1 MIGVMPRTT
10 FDALPANARLW
21 IFAAERPLSE
31 REREYLLSTV
41 DTFLD
46 HWQAHRRPLVSA
58 RDFRHDQFLFVGV
71 DESAA
76 GASGCSIDA
85 LVRDIK
91 QLESELGLTLIDRAP
106 VLYREAA
113 DGPIVRVPRDEFAAL
128 VRAGRVTKQTIVFDN
143 TLTQL
148 GDLQAGRWEVPAEQ
162 AWHGR
167 AFF

>member
-1 MIGVMPRTT
+1 MPRTS

-31 REREYLLSTV
+31 QEREHLLSTV
-41 DTFLD
+41 DGFLD
-46 HWQAHRRPLVSA
+46 GWQAHQRPLRSA
-58 RDFRHDQFLFVGV
+58 RDFRHDRFLFVGV

-91 QLESELGLTLIDRAP
+91 RLESELGLTFIDRAP
-106 VLYREAA
+106 VLYRAGA
-113 DGPIVRVPRDEFAAL
+113 DIVRVPREEFAELA
-128 VRAGRVTKQTIVFDN
+128 RTGRVTPETIVFDN

-162 AWHGR
+162 AWPGR

>member
-1 MIGVMPRTT
+1 MIGDMPRTS

-21 IFAAERPLSE
+21 IFAAERPLSAQ
-31 REREYLLSTV
+31 EREYLLTTV
-41 DTFLD
+41 DGFLD
-46 HWQAHRRPLVSA
+46 QWQAHMRPLVSA
-58 RDFRHDQFLFVGV
+58 RDFHHDRFLFVGV

-91 QLESELGLTLIDRAP
+91 RLEAELGLALIDRAP
-106 VLYREAA
+106 VLYR
-113 DGPIVRVPRDEFAAL
+113 DGGDILRVPREEFAELA
-128 VRAGRVTKQTIVFDN
+128 RTGRVTRDTIVFDN

>member
-1 MIGVMPRTT
+1 MPRTS

-21 IFAAERPLSE
+21 IFAAERALSAQ
-31 REREYLLSTV
+31 EREYLLSTV
-41 DTFLD
+41 DGFLD
-46 HWQAHRRPLVSA
+46 EWQAHQRPLVSA
-58 RDFRHDQFLFVGV
+58 RDLRHDRFLFVGV

-76 GASGCSIDA
+76 GASGCSIDS

-91 QLESELGLTLIDRAP
+91 RLEAELGLALIDRAP
-106 VLYREAA
+106 VLYRE
-113 DGPIVRVPRDEFAAL
+113 GGEGGEIVRVPREEFAELA
-128 VRAGRVTKQTIVFDN
+128 RTGRVTPETIVFDN

>member
-1 MIGVMPRTT
+1 MIGNMPRTS

-31 REREYLLSTV
+31 QERGYLLNTV
-41 DTFLD
+41 DGFLD
-46 HWQAHRRPLVSA
+46 EWQAHRRPLVSA
-58 RDFRHDQFLFVGV
+58 RDFRHDRFLFVGV

-91 QLESELGLTLIDRAP
+91 RLESELGLALIDRAP
-106 VLYREAA
+106 VLYR
-113 DGPIVRVPRDEFAAL
+113 DGGDILRVPREEFAELA
-128 VRAGRVTKQTIVFDN
+128 RTGRVTPETIVFDN

-148 GDLQAGRWEVPAEQ
+148 GDLQAGRWEVPAQE